1 MESTKPNVF
10 IINIHPEN
18 WKPCNEDH
26 IFGLRKGAR
35 HPVFRTGDVFLVRMT
50 GTDYGVTGIW
60 IFKEEE
66 DISDSH
72 KVPWF
77 DAEYT
82 ILLTY
87 DPLVDFETPMSEEF
101 TGPSKY
107 SKKIQI
113 SAARLIG
120 SVAII
125 YESEIVRYFEMILEE
140 KAKECLATTVYQGK
154 TLKIADVLQRFLGY
168 YRKKEAKP
176 EPSPEKAKRGMI
188 VGEVIDFRGMVYA
201 PLNEAGVVL
210 LFSKVM
216 DDLGVV
222 YESSPTKGFDMVGRL
237 KTKLGL
243 ELNHFEFEYQS
254 SNFKAHGHDPSLV
267 DYLVCWEHDWKDC
280 PKDLEVWELKE
291 IIKNLPA
298 EFHRE
303 LESD

>member
-1 MESTKPNVF
+1 
-10 IINIHPEN
+10 
-18 WKPCNEDH
+18 
-26 IFGLRKGAR
+26 
-35 HPVFRTGDVFLVRMT
+35 
-50 GTDYGVTGIW
+50 
-60 IFKEEE
+60 
-66 DISDSH
+66 
-72 KVPWF
+72 
-77 DAEYT
+77 
-82 ILLTY
+82 LTY